1 MDFKKSTRNITAIL
15 EMRIK
20 YNEKTGRG
28 FAEPALEREK
38 GKPQRW
44 QHLKR
49 GLEAELESD
58 VNQVNQEK
66 GQHKRSP
73 V

>member
-1 MDFKKSTRNITAIL
+1 MCDSRD
-15 EMRIK
+15 
-20 YNEKTGRG
+20 
-28 FAEPALEREK
+28 EPALEREK

-58 VNQVNQEK
+58 VNQVNKEK